1 METCTDSL
9 DTFIR
14 YHTKE
19 NGFQWTTL
27 QEMCYQL
34 VDSVAWLHQNNIYN
48 YGRLNP
54 RNIFVKISKDA
65 KWNVKLKIPEKLN
78 PFNNLNELYSQLW
91 SSIKESDSET
101 TTMEQRQSQEIQRDL
116 ISIAILLYYIQ
127 TSGAHPFH
135 LGGLNGNQEITEQ
148 DYEAIKD
155 QIKVGIFKVDA
166 LDKPCFCNLIMGT
179 CEEKMECKYRLW
191 INSLAKDN
199 TKKMLT
205 ELLNQDNKQYTN
217 QSVEKLK
224 EHPFFWKTA
233 DFLTYMESSSSYL
246 HEGGNQTLQSKFGFR
261 NSGGGNQALQSQL
274 NVRNSRTL
282 NAPRFQSAPA
292 NRSRPHQPWI
302 LDQSIF
308 LELQNDGENGTGY
321 KHIFEYLHE
330 ARNATTKEFFFKNNI
345 TDFGMLIKQIRNKV

>member
-1 METCTDSL
+1 MEACADSL

-14 YHTKE
+14 NHTKE

-27 QEMCYQL
+27 QEMCCQL
-34 VDSVAWLHQNNIYN
+34 VDSVAWLHQSKIYN
-48 YGRLNP
+48 DGRLNP
-54 RNIFVKISKDA
+54 RNIFVKISEDA

-78 PFNNLNELYSQLW
+78 PFNNMNELYSQLW
-91 SSIKESDSET
+91 SSSIKESDSKT

-116 ISIAILLYYIQ
+116 ISIAILLFFIQ
-127 TSGAHPFH
+127 TCGAHPFQQDR
-135 LGGLNGNQEITEQ
+135 NQEIAVG
-148 DYEAIKD
+148 DYAAIKN
-155 QIKVGIFKVDA
+155 QIADGIFKVHA
-166 LDKPCFCNLIMGT
+166 LDKLCFCNVNMGA

-199 TKKMLT
+199 ARKMLT
-205 ELLNQDNKQYTN
+205 ELFHDNKQYTN

-246 HEGGNQTLQSKFGFR
+246 HEGGNQTLQSKFGVR
-261 NSGGGNQALQSQL
+261 NSGGGNQALQSQV

-308 LELQNDGENGTGY
+308 SELQNDGENGNGY

-330 ARNATTKEFFFKNNI
+330 TKNFETERFILMKNI
-345 TDFGMLIKQIRNKV
+345 TSFGMLIKQIRNKV